1 MTFDNIS
8 TNAHSLTAEW
18 HIASLIPPT
27 LCALLLC
34 LLLCRRLQLIL
45 CPIVPSL
52 VAVRRGIAALRG
64 RLILSRSLIIIVI
77 VCSVVPI
84 ATSRHIHPLQK
95 HPIALA
101 AGQLPHGH
109 RFEDAI
115 RVEAHCDGHDREH
128 KEQNNHCCIKG
139 ITVFGDLVPET
150 LGETI
155 CLNEETHCRKV
166 LHRVLQHEQ
175 NVYDHHAEVH
185 GISSAHENQG
195 HQYLTEPQ
203 RRDSD
208 AKHDRHDEV
217 SD

>member
-1 MTFDNIS
+1 MTNDNIS

-27 LCALLLC
+27 LCTLLLC
-34 LLLCRRLQLIL
+34 LLLCCWLQLIL

-52 VAVRRGIAALRG
+52 VAVRRWIAALRG
-64 RLILSRSLIIIVI
+64 RLILSRCFIIIVI

-84 ATSRHIHPLQK
+84 VIATNTSRHIHPLQK
-95 HPIALA
+95 HPIALPT
-101 AGQLPHGH
+101 GQLPHGH

-115 RVEAHCDGHDREH
+115 RVEAHSDCHDREH
-128 KEQNNHCCIKG
+128 KEQYYHCGVKG
-139 ITVFGDLVPET
+139 ITVFGDLIPEA
-150 LGETI
+150 LRETI
-155 CLNEETHCRKV
+155 CLNEETHCRKI

-195 HQYLTEPQ
+195 H
-203 RRDSD
+203 
-208 AKHDRHDEV
+208 
-217 SD
+217 